1 MRTLKSIIYVYE
13 EEFVVS
19 GHRFKYEMSKSDRYT
34 LFYLYDSEK
43 NEQIIASG
51 ITTYHG
57 LIAIAEAYLTGNRES
72 LAEAKYRNCI

>member
-1 MRTLKSIIYVYE
+1 MRTLKTIIYVYE

-19 GHRFKYEMSKSDRYT
+19 GHRFKYEMSKSDRNT
-34 LFYLYDSEK
+34 LFYLYDSE
-43 NEQIIASG
+43 NEKIIASG

-57 LIAIAEAYLTGNRES
+57 LIAIAEAYLTGNSTS